1 MKLRLAAASPKSPR
15 AFTLTE
21 LLVVMGIMASLAAML
36 NAGIAKSKAS
46 AHSTFCKN
54 NLAQLSSGLQLF
66 VSEFQTYPLN
76 GPSKSPAAPSATDTN
91 RIWTTELTRSGASIP
106 QPPTGFISESI
117 WRCPSA
123 RWTPA
128 MQRANPD
135 HFSDYGYNDDKL
147 SGAGPRDWQ
156 NKFGLQGHYSPT
168 TDTYSPIAESEVVQP
183 SDTIAIGDAFEPNGI
198 LMRRS
203 IETYAA
209 SSNIR
214 NRHRARANI
223 LFCDGHAESLTLQH
237 LFEENTD
244 SALRRWNRDHQ
255 PHPK

>member
-1 MKLRLAAASPKSPR
+1 MSCRSLSTRPRLRR
-15 AFTLTE
+15 AFTLIE
-21 LLVVMGIMASLAAML
+21 LLVVMGIMATLAALL

-66 VSEFQTYPLN
+66 VSEFQRYPLN
-76 GPSKSPAAPSATDTN
+76 GPGKTSNAMTSDTN
-91 RIWTTELTRSGASIP
+91 RIWTIQLTRSGASIP

-123 RWTPA
+123 RWTVQ
-128 MQRANPD
+128 MQRANPN
-135 HFSDYGYNDDKL
+135 HFSDYGYNDDKF

-223 LFCDGHAESLTLQH
+223 LFCDGHTESLSLQN
-237 LFEENTD
+237 LFEETTD
-244 SALRRWNRDHQ
+244 AALRRWNRDHQ
-255 PHPK
+255 PHSK

>member
-1 MKLRLAAASPKSPR
+1 
-15 AFTLTE
+15 
-21 LLVVMGIMASLAAML
+21 MGIMATLAALL

-54 NLAQLSSGLQLF
+54 NLSQLSSGLQLF
-66 VSEFQTYPLN
+66 VSEFQRYPLN
-76 GPSKSPAAPSATDTN
+76 GPNRSSAAGDTN
-91 RIWTTELTRSGASIP
+91 RIWATQLTRSGASIP

-128 MQRANPD
+128 MQRDNPD
-135 HFSDYGYNDDKL
+135 HFSDYGYNDDKF

-168 TDTYSPIAESEVVQP
+168 TDTYAPIAESEVVQP
-183 SDTIAIGDAFEPNGI
+183 SDTIALGDAFEPNGI

-223 LFCDGHAESLTLQH
+223 LFCDGHTESLTLQH

-244 SALRRWNRDHQ
+244 AALRRWNRDHE
-255 PHPK
+255 PHAK